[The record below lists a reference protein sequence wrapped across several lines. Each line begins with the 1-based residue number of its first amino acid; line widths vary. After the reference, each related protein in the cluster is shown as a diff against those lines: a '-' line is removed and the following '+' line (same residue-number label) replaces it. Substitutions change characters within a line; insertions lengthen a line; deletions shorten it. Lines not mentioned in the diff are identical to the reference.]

1 MGATG
6 GRKRAGTRIHMH
18 VPAGMYQTLMPKFA
32 YRPPAFA
39 QRLLKRSTR
48 PAVSTMRC
56 SPVKKGWQAEQTS
69 VCRLGLVERV
79 VNVLPQEQTTRA
91 ST

>member
-6 GRKRAGTRIHMH
+6 GRQKPGTAPHAVPGLTLRIDAAGR
-18 VPAGMYQTLMPKFA
+18 A
-32 YRPPAFA
+32 YRPAAFA

-56 SPVKKGWQAEQTS
+56 SPVKNGWQAEQTS
-69 VCRLGLVERV
+69 VCRFGLVERV